1 MADRIVSSAHL
12 VSDKAAE
19 LSEVEYGLIV
29 ASNAFGLWAVRG
41 TAAAAADFP
50 GIADLGVIDVMCLHS
65 VNHRERAK
73 KLADI
78 CFKLNIEDTH
88 IVNYALKKLVKAG
101 LVTSQKQGKEVFYE
115 TSDTGKA
122 VIRRYRD
129 IREACLVDAFSA
141 LGEVDPDSLGELARQ
156 LAKAVGI
163 HLAKCG
169 KGVDEAGLPNVPVTP
184 DHRLAGITCLVE
196 HFLALFLAGDKPC
209 LDQLL
214 QRVVHDMR
222 VLDIQL
228 ETDIGQLLGAFPVV
242 HRMKAHHVDHAKI
255 GDPREIGRRR
265 RRSANSPQAK
275 GVAGDDQSVFDLA
288 QLCRLVRNEMRR

>member
-41 TAAAAADFP
+41 TAAAAAEFP

-88 IVNYALKKLVKAG
+88 IVNYALKKLVKAE

-122 VIRRYRD
+122 VIQRYRD

-156 LAKAVGI
+156 L
-163 HLAKCG
+163 
-169 KGVDEAGLPNVPVTP
+169 
-184 DHRLAGITCLVE
+184 
-196 HFLALFLAGDKPC
+196 
-209 LDQLL
+209 
-214 QRVVHDMR
+214 R
-222 VLDIQL
+222 VLSGL
-228 ETDIGQLLGAFPVV
+228 YGQA
-242 HRMKAHHVDHAKI
+242 A
-255 GDPREIGRRR
+255 
-265 RRSANSPQAK
+265 RSATN
-275 GVAGDDQSVFDLA
+275 
-288 QLCRLVRNEMRR
+288 M